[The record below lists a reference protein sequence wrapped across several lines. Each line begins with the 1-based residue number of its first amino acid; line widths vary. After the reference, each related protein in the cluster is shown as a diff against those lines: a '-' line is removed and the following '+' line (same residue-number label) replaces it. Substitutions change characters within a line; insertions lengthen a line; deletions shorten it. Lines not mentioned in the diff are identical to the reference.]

1 VAWKEESV
9 MDDADVVRARPFV
22 VRFVRAVRAGDGDEI
37 AAVYAEV
44 AARFNVEGPQA
55 VAVLVADMLI
65 DQQHTTRS
73 AIDEATRN
81 GEAYLTWRREAERQG
96 AKVRELRAMLE
107 ERGKDIGR
115 LKAELN
121 EIKTANVAA

>member
-1 VAWKEESV
+1 